1 MARIT
6 PAEIARGWRALTS
19 DQQLDAQLLIDAVY
33 AWIKDPSRRP
43 DLSDDDPIGMRVV
56 IEVVRAALGTRP
68 EFANHTQYAKVIGP
82 WQISG
87 TLATP
92 AGTLGFTRQQLDL
105 LGISNTPLPSGEFGD
120 PCGFRYPPPESVL
133 P

>member
-6 PAEIARGWRALTS
+6 PTEIARGWQALS
-19 DQQLDAQLLIDAVY
+19 DDRQADAQLLIDAVY
-33 AWIKDPSRRP
+33 AWITDPTRRP
-43 DLSDDDPIGMRVV
+43 DLSDDDPIAQRVV
-56 IEVVRAALGTRP
+56 IEVVRAALGPRA
-68 EFANHTQYAKVIGP
+68 EFANHTQYEKIIGP

-92 AGTLGFTRQQLDL
+92 AGALGFTREQLRL
-105 LGISNTPLPSGEFGD
+105 LDISDTPLPVGEFGD
-120 PCGFRYPPPESVL
+120 PCGYRYPPPGAVL